1 VRTHSSNY
9 TCLWC
14 VMQFEP
20 KERLSFMQV
29 VDILEDLL
37 TRPLDDLE
45 VSTVNTEVAKTSEEL
60 PNGK

>member
-1 VRTHSSNY
+1 MHTHSSKC

-37 TRPLDDLE
+37 TQPLDDLE